1 MWTTDQV
8 LEFLGISRPTL
19 RRMMRASE
27 ADTIRPWVRIGNRF
41 RWSEDTAEI
50 RDWVQRMETR

>member
-1 MWTTDQV
+1 MWTTEQV

-27 ADTIRPWVRIGNRF
+27 SDAHRPWVRIGNRF
-41 RWSEDTAEI
+41 RWSSEPAEI
-50 RDWVQRMETR
+50 QEWVHRMESR

>member
-1 MWTTDQV
+1 MWTTEQV

-27 ADTIRPWVRIGNRF
+27 SDADRPWVRIGNRF
-41 RWSEDTAEI
+41 RWSEDAAEI
-50 RDWVQRMETR
+50 RAWVHRMETR

>member
-1 MWTTDQV
+1 MWTTNQV

-27 ADTIRPWVRIGNRF
+27 TDADRPWVRIGNRF
-41 RWSEDTAEI
+41 RWSEDASEI
-50 RDWVQRMETR
+50 RAWVHRMETR